1 MQSSTDPA
9 EVLESFIEFV
19 KGLRQWASKAE
30 LLEQIRHTLI
40 DEDWDLEGLRKDIS
54 DNVWESFGF
63 KVGTLARLRHE
74 IRPFKLQ
81 RQEEED

>member
-1 MQSSTDPA
+1 MNHGEPAHREIRHQFSTYK
-9 EVLESFIEFV
+9 VLMSDT
-19 KGLRQWASKAE
+19 E
-30 LLEQIRHTLI
+30 LLEQICHTLI